1 MRRGCSV
8 VLFVLGGW
16 ILSAVGILGL
26 VPEDEQLSPWLLVA
40 IVVAF
45 AAPFLILG
53 MWISPGKR
61 IAELGLTM
69 MIAAGCAAFI
79 LLVMAMLTFDP
90 SARRFMTEPMPEF
103 AFDSPAMIASLLL
116 MAGAGYLL
124 WRRSAARD

>member
-1 MRRGCSV
+1 MRRACSV
-8 VLFVLGGW
+8 ILFVLGGW
-16 ILSAVGILGL
+16 ILSASGMLGL
-26 VPEDEQLSPWLLVA
+26 VSEAEQVSTWLLVA

-53 MWISPGKR
+53 MWVSPGKR

-90 SARRFMTEPMPEF
+90 SVRRFIPEPMPKF
-103 AFDSPAMIASLLL
+103 NFSSPAMITSLLL
-116 MAGAGYLL
+116 IASVGYLA
-124 WRRSAARD
+124 WRRSTTRD